1 MDNYEKHFELPR
13 RRFLKQAFGAAALAP
28 FILNLEAV
36 SALAQTNDDYKA
48 LVCVFMLGGND
59 ATGTVIPRTQAN
71 YDYYAAKRGALAVAQ
86 NTILDLGVSNNT
98 QIGVNPLLSELHALY
113 TQGKAAAL
121 LNVGPLIVPTT
132 KQQFENGS
140 VPLPPNIFSHEDQI
154 LFWQTVTSGRPQQMT
169 GWGGRM
175 ADLLNSLNNN
185 PQVSMSISLSGDNYF
200 HLAGQ
205 VAQFNCSPG
214 NVGGLESYDPVND
227 PVYRRANNLWNRT
240 PSNPVQR
247 TYNQK
252 MRRAVDQIEFLKGRL
267 ANPPQI
273 NTVFPANGSQLGPQ
287 MRRVAELIALR
298 NELGQKRQIFFCGLG
313 GFDTHEAQASNHPRL
328 ITDISK
334 SIAALY
340 NATVELGVADKV
352 TIFTASDFGRTININ
367 GGAGTDHGW
376 GGHHFIVGGA
386 VNGGALYGRYPVVAA
401 NSPDD
406 VGDGRW
412 LPGVSVDQY
421 GATLAKWFGVSQ
433 SNLPIVAPN
442 LGNFNTADLGFM
454 Q

>member
-1 MDNYEKHFELPR
+1 MNDYEKNFELPR
-13 RRFLKQAFGAAALAP
+13 RRFLQKMFGAAALAP

-36 SALAQTNDDYKA
+36 SALAQTGDDYKA

-59 ATGTVIPRTQAN
+59 ATGTVVPKTQAN
-71 YDYYAAKRGALAVAQ
+71 YDFYAGKRGALAVPRSSL
-86 NTILDLGVSNNT
+86 LDLGTSNGT
-98 QIGVNPLLSELHALY
+98 QIGVNPLLTELHGLY
-113 TQGKAAAL
+113 NQGKAAAL

-132 KQQFENGS
+132 RQQFENGS
-140 VPLPPNIFSHEDQI
+140 VPLPPNVFSHEDQI
-154 LFWQTVTSGRPQQMT
+154 LFWQTATSGRPQQMT

-175 ADLLNSLNNN
+175 ADLLNSLNTN

-200 HLAGQ
+200 QLAGQ

-214 NVGGLESYDPVND
+214 NVGGLYGYDQVND
-227 PVYRRANNLWNRT
+227 PVYRRASGIWNRT
-240 PSNPVQR
+240 PANPVQR
-247 TYNQK
+247 TWNQK

-267 ANPPQI
+267 AVPPPLS
-273 NTVFPANGSQLGPQ
+273 TVFPGNGSQLGPQ
-287 MRRVAELIALR
+287 MKRVAELIALR
-298 NELGQKRQIFFCGLG
+298 NDLSQKRQIFFCGLG
-313 GFDTHEAQASNHPRL
+313 GFDTHEAQANNHPRL
-328 ITDISK
+328 IADVSK

-367 GGAGTDHGW
+367 GGEGTDHGW

-386 VNGGALYGRYPVVAA
+386 VNGGALYGKYPVVAA

-412 LPGVSVDQY
+412 LPTVSVDQY
-421 GATLAKWFGVSQ
+421 GATLAKWFGVSPN
-433 SNLPIVAPN
+433 NLPIVAPN
-442 LGNFNTADLGFM
+442 LGNFNTPDLGFM
-454 Q
+454 R